1 VPLATRIGVA
11 LTPYKENNRPLTDLD
26 SYMRALLC
34 FSLALCFFIS
44 GCGTKGP
51 LYLPEKQYPQPQDT
65 K

>member
-1 VPLATRIGVA
+1 M
-11 LTPYKENNRPLTDLD
+11 PYKENNRPLTNLD
-26 SYMRALLC
+26 SYMRAFLC
-34 FSLALCFFIS
+34 ISLTLCLFIS